1 MICSAIIWLATMWYE
16 FLLKCIF
23 KQITKGDK
31 WNWRIWNTIATLFLS
46 KFSASMFL
54 WHKLIQC
61 SFMNFEGKRQ
71 WWFFDKDRN
80 AWVLIVLFVKA
91 FASLPSTT
99 SLLTTQRMKFS
110 IKDFFNKCD
119 QIGSHCWGQI
129 RHFSYC
135 FYLFLKE
142 KATTQFINEHSSI

>member
-1 MICSAIIWLATMWYE
+1 
-16 FLLKCIF
+16 
-23 KQITKGDK
+23 
-31 WNWRIWNTIATLFLS
+31 
-46 KFSASMFL
+46 
-54 WHKLIQC
+54 
-61 SFMNFEGKRQ
+61 MNFEGKRQ

-119 QIGSHCWGQI
+119 QIGSHC
-129 RHFSYC
+129 
-135 FYLFLKE
+135 
-142 KATTQFINEHSSI
+142 